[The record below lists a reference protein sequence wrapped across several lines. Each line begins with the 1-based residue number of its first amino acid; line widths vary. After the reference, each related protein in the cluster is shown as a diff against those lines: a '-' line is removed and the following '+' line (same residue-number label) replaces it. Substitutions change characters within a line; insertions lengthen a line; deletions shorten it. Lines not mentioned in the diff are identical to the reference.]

1 MGEIF
6 MKNYSKSYK
15 ESKTFILSY
24 KIENGKLIIKLAS
37 GELYVIPYSNKNEQK
52 ILSKMEKQVRR
63 AKLKPMGISNLVFFI
78 PAILIISRFFGG
90 LIFFGASLLCVILI
104 GGIIIHSN
112 KMKEVKK
119 LNYFLE
125 YKELLN
131 KDIEKSENVK
141 LGISKKANKEIEVQK
156 SKNKPAFTINNM
168 DNYSLKD
175 LQIINEN
182 ICRLHFFGFDEK
194 TTELDDIPEEK
205 GPVLK
210 RALNKEN
217 KLY

>member
-1 MGEIF
+1 
-6 MKNYSKSYK
+6 
-15 ESKTFILSY
+15 
-24 KIENGKLIIKLAS
+24 
-37 GELYVIPYSNKNEQK
+37 
-52 ILSKMEKQVRR
+52 MEKQARR
-63 AKLKPMGISNLVFFI
+63 AKVEPVDNSKIIILLLPL
-78 PAILIISRFFGG
+78 ILIPSGCFGG
-90 LIFFGASLLCVILI
+90 FALFVASVSCVTIVSVIAYL
-104 GGIIIHSN
+104 N
-112 KMKEVKK
+112 KMKEIKK
-119 LNYFLE
+119 LNYFLDK
-125 YKELLN
+125 KELLN